1 MSRTR
6 IRVQVHPTGS
16 VVRTTR
22 TQVKAN
28 LALLLADRAAEIQNA
43 GPTGDPALR

>member
-1 MSRTR
+1 M
-6 IRVQVHPTGS
+6 QVHPTGS
-16 VVRTTR
+16 VVRTTG

-28 LALLLADRAAEIQNA
+28 LALSMADRAAEIQNA

>member
-16 VVRTTR
+16 VVRTAG

-28 LALLLADRAAEIQNA
+28 LALLLADRGAKIQNA
-43 GPTGDPALR
+43 DLRATRP